1 METEET
7 PQQILGREMQN
18 LIEGASV
25 QMVPIQHLRRQIR
38 RQRQAIHAPQPL
50 PTNRST
56 VELPDDYKKLPNGEN
71 FLLFDSGVG
80 DINRILI
87 FGTDKTSS
95 LLAQSPNW
103 FMDGTFCYCAR
114 ALLSIIYGPCTHQW

>member
-18 LIEGASV
+18 LSEGASV
-25 QMVPIQHLRRQIR
+25 KMVPIQHLRRQVR
-38 RQRQAIHAPQPL
+38 RKLQAIRAPQPL
-50 PTNRST
+50 PTDRAT
-56 VELPDDYKKLPNGEN
+56 IELPDEYKKLPTGEN
-71 FLLFDSGVG
+71 FLIFDSGVG

-103 FMDGTFCYCAR
+103 FVDGTFAIVPE
-114 ALLSIIYGPCTHQW
+114 LFFQ